1 MRTLGSIFVVL
12 LVVMA
17 SHVVAERETIDRIV
31 AVVGNEVILAS
42 ELAAQVQM
50 AAFQSGQRPQTEQEL
65 TALRDQ
71 VLEQMISDHLFLIE
85 AKKDTSISVRPEE
98 VELALDEQVARVA
111 GRFDSD
117 QDFQTALAREG
128 LTVRDLRKRYRS
140 DLENQL
146 TRQRYIQKKLY
157 KVSISKHETEEFY
170 QKYQDSIPNQPE
182 AVKLAHLQIT
192 ITPSAGVDDSVK
204 QLAMELRKRIQAGA
218 DFASISEQYSS
229 LGAGANGGDL
239 GFVTRDAVV
248 PEFARAAFNLN
259 VGEMSGVVRTQFGY
273 HIIKC
278 EDKQT
283 DRSHLRHVLLAV
295 PPSAADSAAALH
307 LADSLITLARN
318 GSDFAELVK
327 VFSTDNDSRPNGG
340 DIGWFSL
347 DQIPPGFADSA
358 KGWKTPGEYRGPV
371 RTPLGL
377 HIIKLLDYQPAKK
390 FTLAEDFDKIKEL
403 ARQDKTG
410 KLVDKWLAEIKAK
423 TFVEY
428 RLEN

>member
-1 MRTLGSIFVVL
+1 MRKGIFVL
-12 LVVMA
+12 AISLVVLA
-17 SHVVAERETIDRIV
+17 GHVRAERETIDRIV
-31 AVVGNEVILAS
+31 AVVGDQVILAS

-65 TALRDQ
+65 TTLRDQ

-85 AKKDTSISVRPEE
+85 AKKDTSISIRQEE
-98 VELALDEQVARVA
+98 VEMALDDRISRVA

-117 QDFQTALAREG
+117 QEFQAALAREG

-140 DLENQL
+140 DIENEL

-157 KVSISKHETEEFY
+157 KVSISKHETEEFF
-170 QKYQDSIPNQPE
+170 QKYQDSIPLQPE
-182 AVKLAHLQIT
+182 ALRLAHLQIT
-192 ITPSAGVDDSVK
+192 IAASARVDDSVK
-204 QLAMELRKRIQAGA
+204 QLATELRKRIVAGA

-239 GFVTRDAVV
+239 GFVSRDAVV

-259 VGEMSGVVRTQFGY
+259 AGDISGIVRTQFGY

-278 EDKQT
+278 EEKQT

-295 PPSAADSAAALH
+295 PPSAADSAAAWQ
-307 LADSLITLARN
+307 LADSLIAVAR
-318 GSDFAELVK
+318 GGADFAELVK

-340 DIGWFSL
+340 DIGWFAL

-358 KGWKTPGEYRGPV
+358 SGWKTPGEYRGPV
-371 RTPLGL
+371 QTPIGL
-377 HIIKLLDYQPAKK
+377 HIVKLLDYQPAKK